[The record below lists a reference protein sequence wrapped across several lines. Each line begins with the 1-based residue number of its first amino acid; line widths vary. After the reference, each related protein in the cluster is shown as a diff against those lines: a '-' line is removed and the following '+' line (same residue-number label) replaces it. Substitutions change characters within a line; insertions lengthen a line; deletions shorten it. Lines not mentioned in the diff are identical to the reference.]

1 MVDMALLAYLETF
14 LTAERKERFLEV
26 LNLRTKFLTVVMED
40 VYQLH
45 NTSAVLRSCE
55 VFGIQELHLI
65 ENRYGD
71 RLDKNIAMGA
81 EKWVDLRRYDDA
93 VSCIK
98 KLKSEG
104 YRIVATSPDKSG
116 KLVDNLTVDK
126 PMALFFGTEKDGLTK
141 NVFKKADDLIR
152 IPMLG
157 FTESLNISVAVAIIL
172 QQLSQRLRD
181 SEVPWHLSEEE
192 ILEKRLDWAKKSIK
206 SCDQIINR
214 YYQKL

>member
-65 ENRYGD
+65 ENMYGD

-93 VSCIK
+93 LSCID

-116 KLVDNLTVDK
+116 NLVDNLTIDK
-126 PMALFFGTEKDGLTK
+126 PLALFFGTEKDGLTK
-141 NVFKKADDLIR
+141 NVFKNADDFIK

-181 SEVPWHLSEEE
+181 SEVAWHLSEEE
-192 ILEKRLDWAKKSIK
+192 ILEKRLDWTKKSIK